1 MPESIPVVVDLD
13 GTLTPVDTLF
23 EGALAAVR
31 ARPACLFGM
40 LLALLRGR
48 ASLKHYVSER
58 AVPDMSTLPWRTELL
73 DELRARRAAGSRIV
87 LATAA
92 NERVAQAAATHLGL
106 FDAVLASSDQLNL
119 KGRAK
124 LAAIQQQF
132 GDRFIYA
139 GDSSADLPIWAQAQ
153 GAILVGASASVS
165 RQARSMARVEQEIA
179 PRRSGLALW
188 LRALRWHQW
197 AKNLLIFVPLLA
209 ALGTVQ
215 PGGAARAVLAFVA
228 FCLVASATYVGNDL
242 WDLQHDRAHPRK
254 RQRPMASG
262 AIPIAQAVAVSLGV
276 LLIGFAMASLV
287 SGAFLAMVLVYFALT
302 CAYSWVLKTY
312 VAMLYTLRVI
322 AGAVAIQAP
331 VSHWLL
337 VFSTLVFFSLAL
349 VKRCSELVSRAAQGG
364 QRASGRDYGVDDLVV
379 LWPLGV
385 GAALSSIVVFCLFID
400 SPATQQRYGS
410 PQSLWLG
417 AVALTYLLSRLWVK
431 TARKE
436 MHDDP
441 IVYTLRDRASLIM
454 VTIMAVSVA
463 LAHLDLQGL
472 LP

>member
-153 GAILVGASASVS
+153 GAIL
-165 RQARSMARVEQEIA
+165 EIA

-312 VAMLYTLRVI
+312 VLVDVLVLAMLYTLRVI

-364 QRASGRDYGVDDLVV
+364 QRASGRDYG
-379 LWPLGV
+379 GV